1 VRHSRGRLVV
11 HAEHGLHVV
20 LFYGH
25 AASQGAGRDKR
36 RADRLA
42 FAGGPAQSVSVQ
54 WNSTTMAS
62 GDVNVNVQITSYNS
76 GWLGM
81 AIGNVMLG
89 NYVRLGPLHSCNRA
103 VQLVLCRG

>member
-1 VRHSRGRLVV
+1 
-11 HAEHGLHVV
+11 
-20 LFYGH
+20 
-25 AASQGAGRDKR
+25 
-36 RADRLA
+36 
-42 FAGGPAQSVSVQ
+42 
-54 WNSTTMAS
+54 MAS